1 MGTVAPSVKIE
12 RNDTVLYK
20 VCVPGNPPT
29 EALER
34 GGGGDSKQRRS
45 IMSRDPTMQISK
57 DYRTEDKARTSESG
71 FRLATR
77 SELGVA
83 TFG

>member
-1 MGTVAPSVKIE
+1 MWAPSVKLSEMIQSMRTWE
-12 RNDTVLYK
+12 STD
-20 VCVPGNPPT
+20 
-29 EALER
+29 R
-34 GGGGDSKQRRS
+34 GTRGGGDSKQRRS

-57 DYRTEDKARTSESG
+57 DCRTEDKARTSESG

-83 TFG
+83 TFE